1 MQSKLTNETQAVD
14 TQSMQLSEDEESNLN
29 GPNTGACG
37 SREGRQE
44 TSISYLTKDN
54 MVCPSSNN
62 KQF

>member
-14 TQSMQLSEDEESNLN
+14 TQSMQLSEDEESNTN
-29 GPNTGACG
+29 GPNTGVLG
-37 SREGRQE
+37 SREGRQD
-44 TSISYLTKDN
+44 TSISYLTKEN